1 MTGHAGSVA
10 ARDDRQ
16 ADAALMRQVAGGDRV
31 ASRRLVER
39 HAPKLFG
46 LAYRML
52 RDRALAEDVVQEAF
66 LRLWRQADRWRPD
79 ARIQTWMY
87 RVVHNLCIDE
97 LRARKRLSDEDPP
110 DRPDPADGPLATEHK
125 GQVTMQVNAAIL
137 DLPPRQRAAVTLV
150 YHQELSNISAAEIM
164 GVTVEA
170 LESLLV
176 RARRNL
182 RKKLAT
188 KKEDLTGR
196 L

>member
-1 MTGHAGSVA
+1 
-10 ARDDRQ
+10 
-16 ADAALMRQVAGGDRV
+16 MRQVADGDQI
-31 ASRRLVER
+31 ACRRLVDR

-52 RDRALAEDVVQEAF
+52 GDRALAEDAVQEAF

-87 RVVHNLCIDE
+87 RVLHNLCIDE
-97 LRARKRLSDEDPP
+97 LRSRKRLSDEDPP
-110 DRPDPADGPLATEHK
+110 DRPDPADGPLATQHK
-125 GQVTMQVNAAIL
+125 TQVTTQINAAIL

-164 GVTVEA
+164 GVTVDA

-182 RKKLAT
+182 RKKLD
-188 KKEDLTGR
+188 KKKTDLTGR